1 MKVVIDTNV
10 LVSAVW
16 RGRNPETVIL
26 WILAQPNWQ
35 WMVSKE
41 IMDEYKEVLHR
52 KKFLLS
58 PESISRWE
66 MLLDRD
72 TRPASEILE
81 IDFPR
86 DQKDAKFLACA
97 LSCAA
102 DYILTG
108 DGDFDEARK
117 VGDVTII
124 SVSMF
129 KRLFVSG

>member
-10 LVSAVW
+10 LVSAAW
-16 RGRNPETVIL
+16 RDRDPEVIVL
-26 WILAQPNWQ
+26 WVLAQPNWQ
-35 WMVSKE
+35 WMISKE
-41 IMDEYKEVLHR
+41 IVDEYKEVLRR
-52 KKFLLS
+52 KKFS
-58 PESISRWE
+58 FTPETISRWE
-66 MLLDRD
+66 TLLERDTHPVYELLDV
-72 TRPASEILE
+72 
-81 IDFPR
+81 DFPR
-86 DQKDAKFLACA
+86 DQKDVKFLACA

-129 KRLFVSG
+129 KRLFVGG

>member
-1 MKVVIDTNV
+1 MKVIVDTNI

-16 RGRNPETVIL
+16 RDRNPETVIL

-35 WMVSKE
+35 WMASKE

-52 KKFLLS
+52 KKFSFTL
-58 PESISRWE
+58 ETISHWE
-66 MLLDRD
+66 ALLDRD
-72 TRPASEILE
+72 IHPVYELLE
-81 IDFPR
+81 VDFPR
-86 DQKDAKFLACA
+86 DQKDAKFMACA
-97 LSCAA
+97 LSCEA

-108 DGDFDEARK
+108 DGDFDDARK

-129 KRLFVSG
+129 KRLFVDG